1 MVENYGQWCSSE
13 AIIYFSWLRRTLSAL
28 ILKGVSIFVPFNDWI
43 LSLMWSSSEGRRKT
57 LRTGKTRLRRS
68 LQWNS
73 TSCRGPRQWRIC
85 LLRLGLSWR
94 QGYHQSLTLRI
105 MFELR
110 CRIFPFV
117 ACNSKMQ
124 WLYLV
129 NNWKCSA
136 FYKASHWWES

>member
-57 LRTGKTRLRRS
+57 LRTGKTRLWRS
-68 LQWNS
+68 LRWNS

-117 ACNSKMQ
+117 ACNNKMQ

-129 NNWKCSA
+129 NNWRLRINEKV
-136 FYKASHWWES
+136 KVRIV